1 MFAYL
6 VKFFFGVVILLLST
20 QVFVKLA
27 VKLSK
32 VFRISPL
39 VIGMIVVSFSTT
51 LPELSV
57 SITSSTTGNLGL
69 ASGTIM
75 GSTIVNF
82 FLVLPAAI
90 LLGQNL
96 RIGTTKTQ
104 RNGLIL
110 LLSVALFLLLQ
121 KLGINHY
128 LSGAILILG
137 LAGSNFLEYRWGV
150 IGRVQED
157 KTVIDLI
164 KREKVTPD
172 LIVGLI
178 FSVMAVTLG
187 GLLIVTSMEDLSA
200 LSGYSTTVLGLTL
213 AGIATSLPDIFTAV
227 SSQKKDED
235 KLTIGHV
242 IGGSIYNLLFIGG
255 VTNIVGGNMKISGT
269 ETAFLVGAVA
279 LFLIILRFYKGRD
292 IPKWVGLLL
301 FMMFFIYIYTV
312 SFSSRSGFFGS

>member
-6 VKFFFGVVILLLST
+6 VKFFFGVIILLLST
-20 QVFVKLA
+20 QIFVRLS

-39 VIGMIVVSFSTT
+39 VIGMVVVSFGTT

-90 LLGQNL
+90 LLGDNL

-104 RNGLIL
+104 RSGLVL
-110 LLSVALFLLLQ
+110 LFSVVLFLSLQ

-128 LSGAILILG
+128 VSGALLILG
-137 LAGSNFLEYRWGV
+137 VIGSNILEYKWGV

-157 KTVIDLI
+157 KPVIDLF
-164 KREKVTPD
+164 KKEKATPD
-172 LIVGLI
+172 LIL
-178 FSVMAVTLG
+178 TLG
-187 GLLIVTSMEDLSA
+187 GLLIVTAMEDLSA
-200 LSGYSTTVLGLTL
+200 ISGYSTTVLGLTL
-213 AGIATSLPDIFTAV
+213 AGIATSLPDLFTAV

-235 KLTIGHV
+235 KLTIGHI

-255 VTNIVGGNMKISGT
+255 VTNIVGGTIDISIT
-269 ETAFLVGAVA
+269 ETAFLIGAVA
-279 LFLIILRFYKGRD
+279 IFLLILRFYKGRD
-292 IPKWVGLLL
+292 IPKWIGIALLL
-301 FMMFFIYIYTV
+301 MFFIYIYAV
-312 SFSSRSGFFGS
+312 SFSPQSKVS

>member
-6 VKFFFGVVILLLST
+6 VKFFFGVIILLLST
-20 QVFVKLA
+20 QIFVRLS

-39 VIGMIVVSFSTT
+39 VIGMVVVSFGTT

-90 LLGQNL
+90 LLGDNL

-104 RNGLIL
+104 RSGLVL
-110 LLSVALFLLLQ
+110 LFSVVLFLSLQ
-121 KLGINHY
+121 KLRINHY
-128 LSGAILILG
+128 VSGALLILG
-137 LAGSNFLEYRWGV
+137 VIGSNILEYKWGV

-157 KTVIDLI
+157 KPVIDLF
-164 KREKVTPD
+164 KKEKATPD
-172 LIVGLI
+172 LILGIV
-178 FSVMAVTLG
+178 FSVAAVTLG
-187 GLLIVTSMEDLSA
+187 GLLIVTAMEDLSA
-200 LSGYSTTVLGLTL
+200 ISGYSTTVLGLTL
-213 AGIATSLPDIFTAV
+213 AGIATSLPDLFTAV

-235 KLTIGHV
+235 KLTIGHI

-255 VTNIVGGNMKISGT
+255 VTNIVGGTIDISIT
-269 ETAFLVGAVA
+269 ETAFLIGAVA
-279 LFLIILRFYKGRD
+279 IFLLILRFYKGRD
-292 IPKWVGLLL
+292 IPKWIGIALLL
-301 FMMFFIYIYTV
+301 MFFIYIYAV
-312 SFSSRSGFFGS
+312 SFSPQSKVS

>member
-1 MFAYL
+1 MFVYL
-6 VKFFFGVVILLLST
+6 AKFFFGVIILLLST
-20 QVFVKLA
+20 QIFVRLA

-39 VIGMIVVSFSTT
+39 VIGMLVVSFGTT

-57 SITSSTTGNLGL
+57 TVTSSTTGNLGL

-90 LLGQNL
+90 LLGENL

-110 LLSVALFLLLQ
+110 FLSMVLFLVLQ
-121 KLGINHY
+121 KIGINHY
-128 LSGAILILG
+128 VSGAILILG

-157 KTVIDLI
+157 KTVIDLF
-164 KREKVTPD
+164 KKEKVPPD
-172 LIVGLI
+172 LIVGI
-178 FSVMAVTLG
+178 VFSVMAVTLG
-187 GLLIVTSMEDLSA
+187 GLLIVTAMEDLSA

-235 KLTIGHV
+235 KLTIGHI

-255 VTNIVGGNMKISGT
+255 ITNILGGAIEISLT
-269 ETAFLVGAVA
+269 ETAFLVSAVV

-301 FMMFFIYIYTV
+301 FLMFFIYIYVV
-312 SFSSRSGFFGS
+312 SFSSQATVIG

>member
-6 VKFFFGVVILLLST
+6 VKFFFGVIILLLST
-20 QVFVKLA
+20 QIFVRLS

-32 VFRISPL
+32 AFRISPL
-39 VIGMIVVSFSTT
+39 VIGMVVVSFGTT

-90 LLGQNL
+90 LLGDNL

-104 RNGLIL
+104 RSGLVL
-110 LLSVALFLLLQ
+110 LFSVVLFLSLQ

-128 LSGAILILG
+128 VSGALLILG
-137 LAGSNFLEYRWGV
+137 VIGSNILEYKWGV

-157 KTVIDLI
+157 KPVIDLF
-164 KREKVTPD
+164 KKEKATPD
-172 LIVGLI
+172 LILGIV
-178 FSVMAVTLG
+178 FSVAAVTLG
-187 GLLIVTSMEDLSA
+187 GLLIVTAMEDLSA
-200 LSGYSTTVLGLTL
+200 ISGYSTTVLGLTL
-213 AGIATSLPDIFTAV
+213 AGIATSLPDLFTAV

-235 KLTIGHV
+235 KLTIGHI

-255 VTNIVGGNMKISGT
+255 VTNIVGGTIDISIT
-269 ETAFLVGAVA
+269 ETAFLIGAVA
-279 LFLIILRFYKGRD
+279 IFLLILRFYKGRD
-292 IPKWVGLLL
+292 IPKWIGIALLL
-301 FMMFFIYIYTV
+301 MFFIYIYAV
-312 SFSSRSGFFGS
+312 SLCLKTF

>member
-6 VKFFFGVVILLLST
+6 VKFFFGVIILLLST
-20 QVFVKLA
+20 QIFVRLS

-39 VIGMIVVSFSTT
+39 VIGMVVVSFGTT

-90 LLGQNL
+90 LLGDNL

-104 RNGLIL
+104 RSGLVL
-110 LLSVALFLLLQ
+110 LFSVVLFLSLQ
-121 KLGINHY
+121 KLRIKHY
-128 LSGAILILG
+128 VSGALLILG
-137 LAGSNFLEYRWGV
+137 VIGSNILEYKWGV

-157 KTVIDLI
+157 KPVIDLF
-164 KREKVTPD
+164 KKEKATPD
-172 LIVGLI
+172 LILGIV
-178 FSVMAVTLG
+178 FSVAAVTLG
-187 GLLIVTSMEDLSA
+187 GLLIVTAMEDLSA
-200 LSGYSTTVLGLTL
+200 ISGYSTTVLGLTL
-213 AGIATSLPDIFTAV
+213 AGIATSLPDLFTAV

-235 KLTIGHV
+235 KLTIGHI

-255 VTNIVGGNMKISGT
+255 VTNIVGGTIDISIT
-269 ETAFLVGAVA
+269 ETAFLIGAVA
-279 LFLIILRFYKGRD
+279 IFLLILRFYKGRD
-292 IPKWVGLLL
+292 IPKWIGIALLL
-301 FMMFFIYIYTV
+301 MFFIYIYAV
-312 SFSSRSGFFGS
+312 SFSPQSKVS

>member
-6 VKFFFGVVILLLST
+6 VKFFFGVIILLLST
-20 QVFVKLA
+20 QIFVRLS

-39 VIGMIVVSFSTT
+39 VIGMVVVSFGTT

-90 LLGQNL
+90 LLGDNL

-104 RNGLIL
+104 RSGLVL
-110 LLSVALFLLLQ
+110 LFSVVLFLSLQ

-128 LSGAILILG
+128 VSGALLILG
-137 LAGSNFLEYRWGV
+137 VIGSNILEYKWGV

-157 KTVIDLI
+157 KPVIDLF
-164 KREKVTPD
+164 KKEKATPD
-172 LIVGLI
+172 LILGIV
-178 FSVMAVTLG
+178 FSVAAVTLG
-187 GLLIVTSMEDLSA
+187 GLLIVTAMEDLSA
-200 LSGYSTTVLGLTL
+200 ISGYSTTVLGLTL
-213 AGIATSLPDIFTAV
+213 AGIATSLPDLFTAV

-235 KLTIGHV
+235 KLTIGHI

-255 VTNIVGGNMKISGT
+255 VTNIVGGTIDISIT
-269 ETAFLVGAVA
+269 ETAFLIGAVA
-279 LFLIILRFYKGRD
+279 IFLLILRFYKGRD
-292 IPKWVGLLL
+292 IPKWIGIALLL
-301 FMMFFIYIYTV
+301 MFFIYIYAV
-312 SFSSRSGFFGS
+312 SFSPQSKVS

>member
-6 VKFFFGVVILLLST
+6 VKFFFGVIILLLST
-20 QVFVKLA
+20 QIFVRLS

-39 VIGMIVVSFSTT
+39 VIGMVVVSFGTT

-90 LLGQNL
+90 LLGDNL

-104 RNGLIL
+104 RSGLVL
-110 LLSVALFLLLQ
+110 LFSVVLFLSLQ
-121 KLGINHY
+121 KLRINHY
-128 LSGAILILG
+128 VSGALLILG
-137 LAGSNFLEYRWGV
+137 VIGSNILEYKWGV

-157 KTVIDLI
+157 KPVIDLF
-164 KREKVTPD
+164 KKEKATPD
-172 LIVGLI
+172 LILGIV
-178 FSVMAVTLG
+178 FSVAAVTLG
-187 GLLIVTSMEDLSA
+187 GLLIVTAMEDLSA
-200 LSGYSTTVLGLTL
+200 ISGYSTTVLGLTL
-213 AGIATSLPDIFTAV
+213 AGIATSLPDLFTAV

-235 KLTIGHV
+235 KLTIGHI

-255 VTNIVGGNMKISGT
+255 VTNIVGGTIDISIT
-269 ETAFLVGAVA
+269 ETAFLIGAVA
-279 LFLIILRFYKGRD
+279 IFLLILRFYKGRD
-292 IPKWVGLLL
+292 IPKWIGIALLL
-301 FMMFFIYIYTV
+301 MFFIYIYAV
-312 SFSSRSGFFGS
+312 SLCLKTF

>member
-6 VKFFFGVVILLLST
+6 VKFFFGVIILLLST
-20 QVFVKLA
+20 QIFVRLS

-39 VIGMIVVSFSTT
+39 VIGMVVVSFGTT

-90 LLGQNL
+90 LLGDNL

-104 RNGLIL
+104 RSGLVL
-110 LLSVALFLLLQ
+110 LFSVVLFLSLQ
-121 KLGINHY
+121 KLRINHY
-128 LSGAILILG
+128 VSGALLILG
-137 LAGSNFLEYRWGV
+137 VIGSNILEYKWGV

-157 KTVIDLI
+157 KPVIDLF
-164 KREKVTPD
+164 KKEKATPD
-172 LIVGLI
+172 LILGIV
-178 FSVMAVTLG
+178 FSVAAVTLG
-187 GLLIVTSMEDLSA
+187 GLLIVTAMEDLSA
-200 LSGYSTTVLGLTL
+200 ISGYSTTVLGLTL
-213 AGIATSLPDIFTAV
+213 AGIATSLPDLFTAV

-235 KLTIGHV
+235 KLTIGHI

-255 VTNIVGGNMKISGT
+255 VTNIVGGTIDISIT
-269 ETAFLVGAVA
+269 ETAFLIGAVA
-279 LFLIILRFYKGRD
+279 IFLLILRFYKGRD
-292 IPKWVGLLL
+292 IPKWIGIALLL
-301 FMMFFIYIYTV
+301 MFFIYIYAV
-312 SFSSRSGFFGS
+312 S

>member
-6 VKFFFGVVILLLST
+6 VKFSFGVIILLLST
-20 QVFVKLA
+20 QIFVRLS

-39 VIGMIVVSFSTT
+39 VIGMVVVSFGTT

-90 LLGQNL
+90 LLGDNL

-104 RNGLIL
+104 RSGLVL
-110 LLSVALFLLLQ
+110 LFSVVLFLSLQ

-128 LSGAILILG
+128 VSGALLILG
-137 LAGSNFLEYRWGV
+137 VIGSNILEYKWGV

-157 KTVIDLI
+157 KPVIDLF
-164 KREKVTPD
+164 KKEKATPD
-172 LIVGLI
+172 LILGIV
-178 FSVMAVTLG
+178 FSVAAVTLG
-187 GLLIVTSMEDLSA
+187 GLLIVTAMEDLSA
-200 LSGYSTTVLGLTL
+200 ISGYSTTVLGLTL
-213 AGIATSLPDIFTAV
+213 AGIATSLPDLFTAV

-235 KLTIGHV
+235 KLTIGHI

-255 VTNIVGGNMKISGT
+255 VTNIVGGTIDISIT
-269 ETAFLVGAVA
+269 ETAFLIGAVA
-279 LFLIILRFYKGRD
+279 IFLLILRFYKGRD
-292 IPKWVGLLL
+292 IPKWIGIALLL
-301 FMMFFIYIYTV
+301 MFFIYIYAV
-312 SFSSRSGFFGS
+312 SFSPQSKVS